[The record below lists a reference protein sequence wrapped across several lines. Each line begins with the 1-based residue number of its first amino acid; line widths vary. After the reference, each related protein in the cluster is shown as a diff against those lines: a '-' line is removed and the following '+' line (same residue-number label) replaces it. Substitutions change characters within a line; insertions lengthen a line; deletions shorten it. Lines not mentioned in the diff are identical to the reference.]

1 MVAPIVL
8 SFLVRPAEP
17 LSGHTSQLTI
27 VAIIP
32 ARYRSTRFPGKPLA
46 DLAGA
51 PMIEH
56 VFRRASDATGVSRV
70 IVATDDSRIA
80 DAVKAFGGEA
90 VMTSPDHASGTDRL
104 AEVARHLDCD
114 VVVNVQGDEPLLAP
128 AMIDEAVAPFRTNAS
143 EQMGTLRRPLLDRR
157 EWLDPNVVK
166 VVVDHDDRALYFSR
180 APIPFGR
187 SHEDGFVAG
196 LASKHI
202 GLYVYR
208 RAFLLTLAALPP
220 TPLERAEALEQ
231 LRALEHGYA
240 IRAVPTAHDSIGVD
254 TPADLDKV
262 RQLLTAAPR

>member
-1 MVAPIVL
+1 ML

-56 VFRRASDATGVSRV
+56 VFRRASEARSVSRV
-70 IVATDDSRIA
+70 IVATDDGRIA

-90 VMTSPDHASGTDRL
+90 VMTSPDHPSGTDRL
-104 AEVARHLDCD
+104 AEVARGLACD
-114 VVVNVQGDEPLLAP
+114 LVVNVQGDEPLLVP
-128 AMIDEAVAPFRTNAS
+128 AMIDEAVAPFRAS
-143 EQMGTLRRPLLDRR
+143 PAEQMATLRRRLDDRGA
-157 EWLDPNVVK
+157 WLDPNVVK
-166 VVVDHDDRALYFSR
+166 VVVDGQDRALYFSR
-180 APIPFGR
+180 APIPYGR
-187 SHEDGFVAG
+187 SHDGGFVPG
-196 LASKHI
+196 LVSKHI

-208 RAFLLTLAALPP
+208 RSFLLTLAALPP

-240 IRAVPTAHDSIGVD
+240 IRAVPTAHDSLGVD

-262 RQLLTAAPR
+262 RHLLSSSAHRP